1 MENILN
7 NMANA
12 IGFLILAIIILFL
25 LDILI
30 SMVKTMLG
38 LNYKNLLFGAG
49 IGVAIMAFR
58 NWYKKNHVTIKDK
71 QEVIEEP
78 IKE

>member
-1 MENILN
+1 M
-7 NMANA
+7 
-12 IGFLILAIIILFL
+12 
-25 LDILI
+25 DILI

-49 IGVAIMAFR
+49 IGVAIMAIR
-58 NWYKKNHVTIKDK
+58 NWYKKNNVTIKDN